1 MDRRAITKE
10 PCVDKSEI
18 KAACF
23 YIY

>member
-1 MDRRAITKE
+1 VNRSAIPKE
-10 PCVDKSEI
+10 PSVDKSEI